1 LSFSAGYSSLTRDRC
16 VMLQVRRCTPGDIAT
31 LRKVRAE
38 RLRHH
43 EEQFAAQERGWCD
56 YLLALDD
63 RGRLVGH
70 TVVRMYSK
78 YERVIDS
85 LGRFPEV
92 NGLAAYPT
100 GHGTGS
106 ALLDASVQVA
116 EQRGASMIGLAVE
129 RSNVAAR
136 RLYERHGFVDW
147 GHGEVVDDWEELAD
161 DGDVL
166 ALHHDVCAYLV
177 LALADGSSHR
187 SSP

>member
-1 LSFSAGYSSLTRDRC
+1 
-16 VMLQVRRCTPGDIAT
+16 MLQVRRCTADDIAM
-31 LRKVRAE
+31 LRKVHDE

-43 EEQFAAQERGWCD
+43 EEQFAAQDLGWCD

-63 RGRLVGH
+63 RGHLVGH

-100 GHGTGS
+100 GQGTGS
-106 ALLDASVQVA
+106 ALLDASVRVA
-116 EQRGASMIGLAVE
+116 AQRGASIIGLAVE
-129 RSNVAAR
+129 LSNVNAR
-136 RLYERHGFVDW
+136 ALYERHGFADW

-161 DGDVL
+161 DGNVL
-166 ALHHDVCAYLV
+166 VRHHDVCAYLILE
-177 LALADGSSHR
+177 LAERSSHQSSR
-187 SSP
+187 S